1 MQQAARFGARQ
12 AARGGVRM
20 RQPDCRRKARRSEAG
35 WGARRRWRRIRPFHP
50 SRTRCAR
57 FPVPRERPFRPCV
70 QREGR
75 PRGRPRAPVPRAS
88 RACRAPAST
97 VSRACSFRRSP
108 PSFPLGWREVLLC
121 PMPVHPPA
129 RVPRMPRV
137 APHSLAAPA
146 RESPRVPAF
155 RASAPH
161 AGRNGVFALHYRNDR
176 QACAAQYGMAGCREK
191 NTLSR
196 RPALEPYAPFPFFA
210 MAAPMVKTFRIPLP
224 AKSRPVL
231 FPMMAGRGRA

>member
-20 RQPDCRRKARRSEAG
+20 QRPDRRRKARRSEAG
-35 WGARRRWRRIRPFHP
+35 WGARRRWRRIRPSRP

-75 PRGRPRAPVPRAS
+75 PCGRPRAPVPRAS

-121 PMPVHPPA
+121 PMPGETASSPSIIETTARSAPRNTEWRVVAKRIRSAGVPPSNHTLRSPSFGA
-129 RVPRMPRV
+129 LERKVGGVPNFVASEGSACPIPDDGRTGSRLVGRV
-137 APHSLAAPA
+137 AHT
-146 RESPRVPAF
+146 
-155 RASAPH
+155 
-161 AGRNGVFALHYRNDR
+161 G
-176 QACAAQYGMAGCREK
+176 
-191 NTLSR
+191 
-196 RPALEPYAPFPFFA
+196 
-210 MAAPMVKTFRIPLP
+210 
-224 AKSRPVL
+224 AK
-231 FPMMAGRGRA
+231 RGRFRERKRRREEPRGEKHG